1 MDIKNHGNYCTV
13 MRGTFK
19 LQELY
24 QEPVRRQYGLS
35 KVEIVIVNFLYNNP
49 QRDTASE
56 IVRMRMLQRGNVSQ
70 GKDFSSG
77 RKIQKIGDGFI
88 CR

>member
-1 MDIKNHGNYCTV
+1 MSVNVNSYGNYCMV

-49 QRDTASE
+49 ERDTAS
-56 IVRMRMLQRGNVSQ
+56 
-70 GKDFSSG
+70 
-77 RKIQKIGDGFI
+77 
-88 CR
+88 